1 MREGRSVTT
10 GERSTTDGEL
20 RDRLVA
26 GEESALAELYD
37 RFAPLV
43 HGLALRVTG
52 DRTGAQDVT
61 QEVFIQVWEHPSRF
75 DPKRGGLRSWLGV
88 IAHRR
93 AVDWV
98 RREVAYRR
106 IVASMAGQSDQDRAP
121 PPPGPAGTV
130 LAADTRAQVR
140 LAVEALPEPQRACV
154 RLAYFE
160 GLTYRQVAAALGI
173 PEGTAKSRVRLGL
186 AALARRLAQAGVT
199 AASDVE
205 DRT

>member
-1 MREGRSVTT
+1 
-10 GERSTTDGEL
+10 L
-20 RDRLVA
+20 CDRLVA
-26 GEESALAELYD
+26 GEESALEELYD

-52 DRTGAQDVT
+52 NRTGAQDVT

-88 IAHRR
+88 ITHRR
-93 AVDWV
+93 SVDWV

-106 IVASMAGQSDQDRAP
+106 ILASLADQADPDRAA
-121 PPPGPAGTV
+121 PPPGPAETV
-130 LAADTRAQVR
+130 LAADTRTQVR
-140 LAVEALPEPQRACV
+140 LAVEALPEPQRAAV

-160 GLTYRQVAAALGI
+160 GCTYRQVAVRLGI

-186 AALARRLAQAGVT
+186 AALARRLAQAGLS
-199 AASDVE
+199 AASDVK

>member
-1 MREGRSVTT
+1 VTAT
-10 GERSTTDGEL
+10 ERSIPDGEL

-52 DRTGAQDVT
+52 NPAGAQDVT

-75 DPKRGGLRSWLGV
+75 DPKRANLRSWLGV

-98 RREVAYRR
+98 RREVAHRR
-106 IVASMAGQSDQDRAP
+106 VAASVADQADPARAA
-121 PPPGPAGTV
+121 PPPGPAETV
-130 LAADTRAQVR
+130 LAAETCAQVR
-140 LAVEALPEPQRACV
+140 LAVEELPEPQRAAI

-160 GLTYRQVAAALGI
+160 GQTYRQVAAALGI
-173 PEGTAKSRVRLGL
+173 PEGTAKSRVRRGL
-186 AALARRLAQAGVT
+186 AALARRLAPQAGLT
-199 AASDVE
+199 AARDVE

>member
-1 MREGRSVTT
+1 VTA
-10 GERSTTDGEL
+10 GERSTPDGEW

-26 GEESALAELYD
+26 GEEAALAELYD

-52 DRTGAQDVT
+52 DRAGAQDVT
-61 QEVFIQVWEHPSRF
+61 QEVFVQVWEHPSRF
-75 DPKRGGLRSWLGV
+75 DPERGGLRAWLGV

-98 RREVAYRR
+98 RREVAHQRTA
-106 IVASMAGQSDQDRAP
+106 ASAADQADPDRAP
-121 PPPGPAGTV
+121 PLPGPAETV

-160 GLTYRQVAAALGI
+160 GYTYRQVAAVLGI

-186 AALARRLAQAGVT
+186 AALARRLGQAGLT
-199 AASDVE
+199 EASDAE

>member
-1 MREGRSVTT
+1 VTA
-10 GERSTTDGEL
+10 GERSTSDGEL

-43 HGLALRVTG
+43 YGLAVRVTG
-52 DRTGAQDVT
+52 NRVGAQDVT

-75 DPKRGGLRSWLGV
+75 DPKRGSLRSWLGV
-88 IAHRR
+88 ITHRR

-98 RREVAYRR
+98 RREVAHQR
-106 IVASMAGQSDQDRAP
+106 IMASVADQADPDRTAP
-121 PPPGPAGTV
+121 LPGPADTV
-130 LAADTRAQVR
+130 VAADTRAQVR
-140 LAVEALPEPQRACV
+140 LAVEALPKPQRDAV

-160 GLTYRQVAAALGI
+160 GYTYRQVAVMLGI

-186 AALARRLAQAGVT
+186 AALGRRLTQAGLP

-205 DRT
+205 DRP